1 MCTDNRQNGG
11 SEGHDF
17 VPLSLSHAY
26 VDDGDGHKD
35 HNCSNKDRVEH
46 SLFSTKMDG
55 ACAHSLCKKFR
66 EPARQ
71 NFTSMDRLIRFS
83 IFLRSGVNPGTKA
96 PGDPQIFSTIGAVEQ
111 DVGVTPPGPEKYGT
125 FAARW
130 SNSPRKVMYWLGM

>member
-1 MCTDNRQNGG
+1 MEMATNTAIATRKMMSSTVSSPRKWTALARNRFAESSESRPGQN
-11 SEGHDF
+11 
-17 VPLSLSHAY
+17 L
-26 VDDGDGHKD
+26 
-35 HNCSNKDRVEH
+35 
-46 SLFSTKMDG
+46 
-55 ACAHSLCKKFR
+55 
-66 EPARQ
+66 
-71 NFTSMDRLIRFS
+71 TSMDRLIRFS